1 LGASCACADSA
12 NAVTIDTRGRMIRER
27 VEVLLNVLLNVLL
40 DLFPDVFM
48 FTLPPLPC
56 RRSEKPNSEK
66 PYNAILETA
75 SPQKA
80 ARTIISTTLLT
91 GFTHFVL
98 LKISKI
104 AYRAVVL
111 ARCGP
116 SL

>member
-1 LGASCACADSA
+1 L
-12 NAVTIDTRGRMIRER
+12 V
-27 VEVLLNVLLNVLL
+27 VFL
-40 DLFPDVFM
+40 DVFM

-56 RRSEKPNSEK
+56 RRSEKPYSEK

-75 SPQKA
+75 SPQKT
-80 ARTIISTTLLT
+80 ARSVISATLLT

-111 ARCGP
+111 PPCGP
-116 SL
+116 SHNPQARRDRGSQKRAGEARLRLVESFDSRV